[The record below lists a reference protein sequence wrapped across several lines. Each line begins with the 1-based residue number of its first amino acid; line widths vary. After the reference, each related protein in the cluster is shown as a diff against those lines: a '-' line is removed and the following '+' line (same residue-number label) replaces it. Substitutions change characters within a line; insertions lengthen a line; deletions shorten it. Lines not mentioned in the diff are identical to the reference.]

1 MSVVGIIVSDKTL
14 NQVVHQPCP
23 LSSIPHK
30 ANDVI
35 VLHHGGEANHM
46 QVTHDDYTVEFASIL
61 QYPC

>member
-23 LSSIPHK
+23 LRSIPHK

-35 VLHHGGEANHM
+35 ILHYGGKANHM
-46 QVTHDDYTVEFASIL
+46 QVTHDHTVEYASIL